1 MLEHPN
7 VIFFELF
14 VDFEFVCGKREN
26 VQTVIPTVVLSL
38 IFLRVIW
45 EIRRVRCLKTA
56 PEDTLQVRQSFGIEK
71 IIQER
76 HPFGSHDYQLDSSTA
91 VASPM
96 YWMGKVSTWY

>member
-45 EIRRVRCLKTA
+45 EIRRVRCLKTD
-56 PEDTLQVRQSFGIEK
+56 PEDTLQVQQSFGMENMW
-71 IIQER
+71 QN
-76 HPFGSHDYQLDSSTA
+76 YQKKDTLLVLTTINLIA
-91 VASPM
+91 VPCTGRAR
-96 YWMGKVSTWY
+96 